1 MGLPSCCC
9 CYRQCASGSFSYF
22 GEAVLIHLFFVR
34 FLILFFVVISSSI
47 ALETMFR
54 GMLPTLL
61 QLFPKTTCFIPTS
74 CTHTHTRTAEVCRPT
89 YLIPALSHPYC
100 TYSET
105 QLLTHSNPTHPL
117 IPPSFFRFPLAW
129 LNLAIAARIHP
140 QQRMVSLKTCT
151 ITTTLSPP
159 LSLLLAGLQ
168 HMKRTKKCEDN
179 LIQEASRLSDPGA
192 AGHAPNLNLNTF
204 TSEAS
209 SQASHP
215 LV

>member
-1 MGLPSCCC
+1 MLSFHPALLWKLCLGECCPPS
-9 CYRQCASGSFSYF
+9 SNFSQKP
-22 GEAVLIHLFFVR
+22 H
-34 FLILFFVVISSSI
+34 
-47 ALETMFR
+47 ALY
-54 GMLPTLL
+54 PHHAH
-61 QLFPKTTCFIPTS
+61 
-74 CTHTHTRTAEVCRPT
+74 THTHTRTAEVCRPT
-89 YLIPALSHPYC
+89 CLIPALSHPYC

-105 QLLTHSNPTHPL
+105 QPLTHSNPTHPL
-117 IPPSFFRFPLAW
+117 IPPSFFRFPLGW

-192 AGHAPNLNLNTF
+192 AGHAPNLKI
-204 TSEAS
+204 
-209 SQASHP
+209 
-215 LV
+215 

>member
-1 MGLPSCCC
+1 MGLPSCC

-74 CTHTHTRTAEVCRPT
+74 CTHTHALQRSVGP
-89 YLIPALSHPYC
+89 PASYPPSAIHTVHIQKP
-100 TYSET
+100 S
-105 QLLTHSNPTHPL
+105 PTHPL
-117 IPPSFFRFPLAW
+117 IPPSFFRFPLGW
-129 LNLAIAARIHP
+129 LNPAIAARIHP

-159 LSLLLAGLQ
+159 LSLLPAGLQ

-192 AGHAPNLNLNTF
+192 AGHAPNLKI
-204 TSEAS
+204 
-209 SQASHP
+209 
-215 LV
+215 